1 MKELIEDIRNE
12 KFTIR
17 EYLIYGLVAP
27 LVFVAA
33 CVVAE
38 LISQNP

>member
-1 MKELIEDIRNE
+1 MKELIEDIKKE

-27 LVFVAA
+27 LALVAA
-33 CVVAE
+33 CVIAE
-38 LISQNP
+38 LITIQ

>member
-1 MKELIEDIRNE
+1 MKELIEDIKKE

-17 EYLIYGLVAP
+17 EYIIYGLVAP
-27 LVFVAA
+27 LAFVAA

-38 LISQNP
+38 LITKNP

>member
-1 MKELIEDIRNE
+1 MKEIIEDIMKE

-17 EYLIYGLVAP
+17 EYLIYGLASP

-33 CVVAE
+33 CVIAE
-38 LISQNP
+38 LITQNP